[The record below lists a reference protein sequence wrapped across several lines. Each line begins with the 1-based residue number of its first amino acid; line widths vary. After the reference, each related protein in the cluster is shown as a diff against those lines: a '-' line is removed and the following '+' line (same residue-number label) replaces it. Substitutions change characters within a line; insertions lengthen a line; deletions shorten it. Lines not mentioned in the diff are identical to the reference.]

1 MPQSAITP
9 GRHAPVRPAWRN
21 KRREEILEPDLPIVD
36 PHHHLWDRP
45 GNRYL
50 FQDLLED
57 VGSGHNIVATW
68 LEKGGEMSRADG
80 PQEQKSLGETEF
92 VNGVAAMS
100 ASGKYGPAR
109 CCAGIIGN
117 VDLRLGSRAK
127 GVLEQHVAVSG
138 GRFKGIRNGAT
149 WHEDSR
155 LSIYCSGAPRGL
167 HRYGNFREGFAG

>member
-1 MPQSAITP
+1 MPQSAIPP
-9 GRHAPVRPAWRN
+9 GRHAPVRLDWLN

-57 VGSGHNIVATW
+57 VGKGHNIVATCF
-68 LEKGGEMSRADG
+68 EECREMYRADG

-100 ASGKYGPAR
+100 VSGKYGPAR

-117 VDLRLGSRAK
+117 VDLRIG
-127 GVLEQHVAVSG
+127 
-138 GRFKGIRNGAT
+138 
-149 WHEDSR
+149 
-155 LSIYCSGAPRGL
+155 
-167 HRYGNFREGFAG
+167 